1 MSNTLAIAV
10 TTAVIES
17 RIRTLFT
24 DGGLSGLNVEARLPR
39 GDDPDDGT
47 YLQAYRIAPNPTLRG
62 LDLPTRRPDGTL
74 VQRPRLAIDID
85 YAVAFVGDAATYMA
99 ERMAGLVLTDFH
111 ANPELTTTEIQ
122 DYLTGLAAD
131 HPLRNADLGD
141 QLERVKLTVL
151 PLSLEDLS
159 RVWGLGNQSWYA
171 LTVAFHASVI
181 ILDADVQPTAGLPVL
196 TPGIHVTPTVGPRIT
211 AIESSER
218 DLPVAVLDATP
229 AESLVVRGH
238 DLRSDSTWLRIGG
251 ELVEVPDSAFA
262 EGRIEL
268 PLVPALSLAAGVTSV
283 EVLHRVALG
292 GPPDPWRVAAVS
304 NALPVTLLPSL
315 AVPPGAAT
323 NASTPGSIDVRLFVA
338 PLPDADQDVTLLL
351 DLIAGS
357 PPVHVSSSSRRIDA
371 GQLVFTLPR
380 PTPGTY
386 LVRLR
391 IDGATTAAT
400 PDGDGLLAQPQI
412 EVPAP

>member
-17 RIRTLFT
+17 RIRTLYT

-39 GDDPDDGT
+39 GDEPDDGT

-62 LDLPTRRPDGTL
+62 LDLPTRRPDGTV

-85 YAVAFVGDAATYMA
+85 YAVAFVGDAATYMT

-196 TPGIHVTPTVGPRIT
+196 TTGIHVTPTVGPRIT

-218 DLPVAVLDATP
+218 SLAVAVLDATP

-238 DLRSDSTWLRIGG
+238 DLRSSSTWLRIGG
-251 ELVEVPDSAFA
+251 ELVEVPDSAFVA
-262 EGRIEL
+262 DGIEL
-268 PLVPALSLAAGVTSV
+268 PLVPALSVPAGVTSV

-292 GPPDPWRVAAVS
+292 SPPDPWRVAAVS
-304 NALPVTLLPSL
+304 NSLPVTLLPTVSL
-315 AVPPGAAT
+315 PPSPVTTAA
-323 NASTPGSIDVRLFVA
+323 TPGSIDVRLFVA
-338 PLPDADQDVTLLL
+338 PPPGPEQDVTLLL
-351 DLIAGS
+351 DRVAGS
-357 PPVHVSSSSRRIDA
+357 PPVHASSSLRRFDA

-380 PTPGTY
+380 PAPGTY

-400 PDGDGLLAQPQI
+400 PGGDGLLAQPQI